1 MAWSDLSANGQMAGW
16 PDGLCWTI
24 LSSEDDLGRG
34 ARGARLQVSVLD
46 AKTDASDHAANILR
60 IEGLAMPIGMFAMA
74 SVVSGVWWH
83 FAGKADPLF
92 LYGWLIYMASTIL
105 ILVSANLFV
114 AYRKPPVEDYVGFWG
129 PLGKAL
135 NFAMVLG
142 AIASIWILMPAADI
156 ALRHVLITVYMGFV
170 ITNLMIH
177 AEGARALSTVTI
189 FGVFG
194 SLVVFLLLHPMQY
207 DGAIIA
213 FLVLMAVT
221 MMKLQQIFRI
231 STREAIAARVASE
244 RTRLQLDQALA
255 DVIAERD
262 TKTRFLES
270 ASHDLR
276 QPLQAARMFA
286 DQTERG
292 LPEAQ
297 HAKAVN
303 SLHWALDAADQSL
316 TQILEHLRLEAG
328 EVEPNSRVFSIGP
341 LIAHMAELH
350 EPHSRLSNSDIIAL
364 PTSLRML
371 ADRALVE
378 RAIGN
383 LIGNAIRHAHAGR
396 ILIGAKRHKGKV
408 RIWVIDDGVGI
419 PARDQNVIFDRY
431 VQGSNHGD
439 EIRGGFGLGLA
450 TVIRLAELMNGTAGL
465 DKRWKNGSA
474 FWLELPAGTD

>member
-1 MAWSDLSANGQMAGW
+1 MSA
-16 PDGLCWTI
+16 
-24 LSSEDDLGRG
+24 
-34 ARGARLQVSVLD
+34 LD
-46 AKTDASDHAANILR
+46 TKIDASDHAATILR
-60 IEGLAMPIGMFAMA
+60 IEGLAMPIGMFAMT
-74 SVVSGVWWH
+74 SVVTGVWWH
-83 FAGKADPLF
+83 FADKVAAPY
-92 LYGWLIYMASTIL
+92 LYGWLIYMAATIL
-105 ILVSANLFV
+105 ILVGANLFV
-114 AYRKPPVEDYVGFWG
+114 TYRKPPVEDYVGFWG
-129 PLGKAL
+129 PVGKAL

-142 AIASIWILMPAADI
+142 AISSIWILMPAADI

-194 SLVVFLLLHPMQY
+194 SLAAFLLLHPMQY

-231 STREAIAARVASE
+231 STRDAIAARVASE
-244 RTRLQLDQALA
+244 RTRLQLDSALA

-286 DQTERG
+286 DQTQRG
-292 LPEAQ
+292 LPGAQ
-297 HAKAVN
+297 HDKAVD

-316 TQILEHLRLEAG
+316 TQILEHLRLDAG
-328 EVEPNSRVFSIGP
+328 EIKANSRVFGIGP
-341 LIAHMAELH
+341 LIAHMAEFN

-364 PTSLRML
+364 PSRFRVL
-371 ADRALVE
+371 ADPALVE

-383 LIGNAIRHAHAGR
+383 FIGNAIRHAQARR
-396 ILIGAKRHKGKV
+396 ILIGARRHDDCV

-419 PARDQNVIFDRY
+419 PARDQEVIFDRY

-450 TVIRLAELMNGTAGL
+450 TVMRLAKLMNGAAGL

>member
-1 MAWSDLSANGQMAGW
+1 MSA
-16 PDGLCWTI
+16 
-24 LSSEDDLGRG
+24 
-34 ARGARLQVSVLD
+34 LD
-46 AKTDASDHAANILR
+46 TKIDASDHAANILR

-74 SVVSGVWWH
+74 SVVTGVWWH
-83 FAGKADPLF
+83 FAGKVAAPY
-92 LYGWLIYMASTIL
+92 LYGWLIYMAATIL

-129 PLGKAL
+129 PVGKAL

-194 SLVVFLLLHPMQY
+194 SLAVFLLLHPMQY

-213 FLVLMAVT
+213 FLMLMAVT

-231 STREAIAARVASE
+231 STRDAIAARVVSE
-244 RTRLQLDQALA
+244 RTRLQLDSALA

-286 DQTERG
+286 DQAQRG
-292 LPEAQ
+292 LPGPQ
-297 HAKAVN
+297 HDKAVD

-316 TQILEHLRLEAG
+316 TQILEHLQLDAG
-328 EVEPNSRVFSIGP
+328 EVKPNSRVFGIGP
-341 LIAHMAELH
+341 LIAHMAEFN
-350 EPHSRLSNSDIIAL
+350 EPHSRLSNSDIIAV
-364 PTSLRML
+364 PSGLRVL
-371 ADRALVE
+371 ADPALVE

-383 LIGNAIRHAHAGR
+383 FIGNAIRHANASR
-396 ILIGAKRHKGKV
+396 ILIGARHHEARV

-419 PARDQNVIFDRY
+419 PARDRDIIFDHY

-450 TVIRLAELMNGTAGL
+450 TVGHLAKLMNGTAGL